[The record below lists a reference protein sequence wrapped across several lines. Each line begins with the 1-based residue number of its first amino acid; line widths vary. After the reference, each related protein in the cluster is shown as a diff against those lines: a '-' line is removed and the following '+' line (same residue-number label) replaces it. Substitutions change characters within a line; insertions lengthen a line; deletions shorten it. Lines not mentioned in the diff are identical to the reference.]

1 MSLEDLLGC
10 FSLTHQEA
18 VLYLL
23 LCSEGR
29 LTGYEASKL
38 SGISRSNTYTS
49 LAALV
54 EKGAA
59 RLEEGTVTRYTPVPV
74 AEFCDNRLRKMRE
87 NRELLVRSVTG
98 PRRETEGY
106 LTIKGE
112 RNIFDKMRNMIDG
125 AQERIYIAVSGKALA
140 HVTPELKHAVGRG
153 LKVVVIT
160 SPPFCME
167 GAMVYHTA
175 TSQEQIRLIADSRN
189 VLTGDI
195 ESEAESSCLYSDKKN
210 LVDLFKRALKNE
222 IELARIQE
230 GSQPL

>member
-10 FSLTHQEA
+10 FNLTHQEA

-23 LCSEGR
+23 LCAEGR

-59 RLEEGTVTRYTPVPV
+59 WLEEGAATRYTPVPV

-98 PRRETEGY
+98 PHRKTEGY

-112 RNIFDKMRNMIDG
+112 RNIFDKMRNMIDE
-125 AQERIYIAVSGKALA
+125 AQERVYIAVSGTTLAL
-140 HVTPELKHAVGRG
+140 VTPELKQAVDRG
-153 LKVVVIT
+153 LKVVIIT
-160 SPPFCME
+160 SPPFDME
-167 GAMVYHTA
+167 GAMIYLST

-195 ESEAESSCLYSDKKN
+195 KSEAESSCLYSNKKN

-230 GSQPL
+230 RSQTI

>member
-10 FSLTHQEA
+10 FNLTHQEA

-23 LCSEGR
+23 LCAEGR

-59 RLEEGTVTRYTPVPV
+59 WLEEGAATRYTPVPV

-98 PRRETEGY
+98 PRRKTEGY

-112 RNIFDKMRNMIDG
+112 RNIFDKMRNMIDE
-125 AQERIYIAVSGKALA
+125 AQERVYIAVSGTTLAL
-140 HVTPELKHAVGRG
+140 VTPELKQAVDRG
-153 LKVVVIT
+153 LKVVIIT
-160 SPPFCME
+160 SPPFDME
-167 GAMVYHTA
+167 GAMIYLST

-195 ESEAESSCLYSDKKN
+195 KSEAESSCLYSNKKN

-230 GSQPL
+230 RSKTI

>member
-10 FSLTHQEA
+10 FNLTHQEA

-23 LCSEGR
+23 LCAEGR

-59 RLEEGTVTRYTPVPV
+59 WLEEGAATRYTPVPV

-112 RNIFDKMRNMIDG
+112 RNIFDKMRNMIG
-125 AQERIYIAVSGKALA
+125 EAQERVYIAVSGTTLAL
-140 HVTPELKHAVGRG
+140 VTPELKQAVDRG
-153 LKVVVIT
+153 LKVVIIT
-160 SPPFCME
+160 SPPFDME
-167 GAMVYHTA
+167 GAMIYLST

-195 ESEAESSCLYSDKKN
+195 KSEAESSCLYSNKKN

-230 GSQPL
+230 RSQTL

>member
-10 FSLTHQEA
+10 FNLTHQEA

-23 LCSEGR
+23 LCAEGR

-59 RLEEGTVTRYTPVPV
+59 WLEEGAATRYTPVPV

-112 RNIFDKMRNMIDG
+112 RNIFDKMRNMIG
-125 AQERIYIAVSGKALA
+125 EAQERVYIAVSGTTLAL
-140 HVTPELKHAVGRG
+140 VTPELKQAVDRG
-153 LKVVVIT
+153 LKVVIIT
-160 SPPFCME
+160 SPPFDMK
-167 GAMVYHTA
+167 GAMIYLST

-195 ESEAESSCLYSDKKN
+195 KSEAESSCLYSNKKN

-230 GSQPL
+230 RSQTL

>member
-10 FSLTHQEA
+10 FNLTHQEA

-23 LCSEGR
+23 LCAEGR

-59 RLEEGTVTRYTPVPV
+59 WLEEGAATRYTPVPV

-98 PRRETEGY
+98 PRRKTEGY

-112 RNIFDKMRNMIDG
+112 RNIFDKMRNMIDE
-125 AQERIYIAVSGKALA
+125 AQERVYIAVSGTTLAL
-140 HVTPELKHAVGRG
+140 VTPELKQAVDRG
-153 LKVVVIT
+153 LKVVIIT
-160 SPPFCME
+160 SPPFDME
-167 GAMVYHTA
+167 GAMIYLST

-195 ESEAESSCLYSDKKN
+195 KSEAESSCLYSNKKN

-230 GSQPL
+230 RSQTI